1 MHFKPSF
8 NKYLSFGADRSFK
21 AQGYQYFYAQP
32 VQNLDCQIVIL
43 KRLTSPRWWHCLWC
57 WGKERLQCH
66 SVTISAP
73 SARVVAE
80 ASWVKKAFNEK
91 GKFNPSSSF
100 LDVSAKAGEGAD
112 VWKPFCIVR
121 TLSYTA
127 PASLPQF
134 PHPAQDPIPVLW
146 VGFCHPLGEGIW
158 MELAAWGITSPAF
171 TSAPQQVLHGLH
183 CETKSKKDLIETCC
197 VSLRSGGKTRYYTVD
212 LDN

>member
-43 KRLTSPRWWHCLWC
+43 KRLTSPSWWHCLWC

-100 LDVSAKAGEGAD
+100 LDVSAGEGAD

-146 VGFCHPLGEGIW
+146 VGFCQVKESEWNRQHEGSHLQHSHLLLSKSYMVCIVKPRAKKILSK
-158 MELAAWGITSPAF
+158 LAVFHWDQEEKHITI
-171 TSAPQQVLHGLH
+171 L
-183 CETKSKKDLIETCC
+183 
-197 VSLRSGGKTRYYTVD
+197 
-212 LDN
+212 